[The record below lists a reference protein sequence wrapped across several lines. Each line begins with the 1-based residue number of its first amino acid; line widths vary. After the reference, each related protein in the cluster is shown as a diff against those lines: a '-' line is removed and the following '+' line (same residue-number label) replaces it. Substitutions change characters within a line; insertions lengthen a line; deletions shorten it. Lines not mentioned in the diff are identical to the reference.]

1 MYADPIFPLKYE
13 LVSGVKTGPVLS
25 SGSDW
30 QIIRSTGLSKK
41 VLVASLGLSKKWLNA
56 GLLDHY
62 QIEHVQ
68 FGNEKYELIL
78 SDDRILSPTFACPE
92 PNEKSEAIGFATALR
107 RTRMKEKDSNLSG
120 GIYCEKHAVIL
131 PVPFTEE
138 ILADDILLGSYL
150 SGGVSVSCFSERRLL
165 SLVRWLTKD
174 DLKEICNAG
183 NLRAPT
189 QKDTEEGISID
200 DKKKPFQLNGRP
212 ELEAFFCDHIID
224 IIEDRERYKKLGIDF
239 PSAIILHGPP
249 GCGKTFAVDAL
260 IEYLDLPSFTIS
272 SGSIG
277 SPYIHQTSMKIASVF
292 EAAIKQAPSIIVIDE
307 MEAYLSARAGE
318 FHSHKVEE
326 VAEFLREIPEALK
339 NNVLI
344 IGMTNMIDKIDPAI
358 LRRGRFDHVIKI
370 NMPSKSEVES
380 LLKGLFAERP
390 CEENIKL
397 EKAAVLLSGQ
407 PLSDASFLV
416 REAARIAAKEGKSK
430 IDNASVEQA
439 LKLVVREKAV
449 PKERKI
455 GFRREI

>member
-1 MYADPIFPLKYE
+1 MYTDPIFPLKYE
-13 LVSGVKTGPVLS
+13 LVPGVKTGPVLS
-25 SGSDW
+25 AGSDW
-30 QIIRSTGLSKK
+30 QIIRSTGLAKK
-41 VLVASLGLSKKWLNA
+41 VLVASLDLSEKWLDA
-56 GLLDHY
+56 GLLDNS
-62 QIEHVQ
+62 QVEHVQ
-68 FGNEKYELIL
+68 FGNERYDLIL

-92 PNEKSEAIGFATALR
+92 PSDKSEAVGFATAMR
-107 RTRMKEKDSNLSG
+107 RTRQKEKTANLSG
-120 GIYCEKHAVIL
+120 GIYCEKYAVIL

-138 ILADDILLGSYL
+138 VLADDILLGSYL

-165 SLVRWLTKD
+165 SLVRWMLKD
-174 DLKEICNAG
+174 DLKEICSAA
-183 NLRAPT
+183 NLRSPA
-189 QKDTEEGISID
+189 QKEAEEGIPSG
-200 DKKKPFQLNGRP
+200 DKKKPFQLIGRP
-212 ELEAFFCDHIID
+212 ELEAFFRDHIID
-224 IIEDRERYKKLGIDF
+224 IIENRERYKKLGIDF
-239 PSAIILHGPP
+239 PAAVILHGPP

-260 IEYLDLPSFTIS
+260 VEYLDLPSFTVS

-292 EAAIKQAPSIIVIDE
+292 EDAIKQAPSIIVIDE
-307 MEAYLSARAGE
+307 MEAYLSERAGE

-370 NMPSKSEVES
+370 DMPSESEVES

-397 EKAAVLLSGQ
+397 QKAVKLLSGR

-416 REAARIAAKEGKSK
+416 REAARITAKAGKSK
-430 IDNASVEQA
+430 IDNSSVEEA
-439 LKLVVREKAV
+439 LKLVVREEDA
-449 PKERKI
+449 PEERKI
-455 GFRREI
+455 GFGRDI